1 MRYLWYTAA
10 ALTVV
15 SGQSAAQTPPPPRP
29 IGPLTGVGKVG
40 MNPAVPIV
48 DGMDLL
54 PITIALDATNH
65 VGYTMMNAGRSPVT
79 QPFVADIYVN
89 GVRRDTYK
97 HTGQGAQSQ
106 VPVLSSLARV
116 DSCGAVVIKVVADAQ
131 QVIAEANETNN
142 TTEAT
147 ITPRCPDLAITSIKQ
162 DWQDAN
168 TRYRIQV
175 TVQNQGNLAVPKKVQ
190 IRGWGGPE
198 GALSGLDPTAWPIF
212 TDSELDPLAPG
223 QSTTF
228 HIGNV
233 FLGTT
238 TVLVKIA
245 LDAAHTIQ
253 EKRIDNNVATK
264 TLGPH

>member
-1 MRYLWYTAA
+1 MRILFPLVA
-10 ALTVV
+10 ALTIAT
-15 SGQSAAQTPPPPRP
+15 GESAAQTPGPVPPL
-29 IGPLTGVGKVG
+29 GPATGLGRAGKPQV
-40 MNPAVPIV
+40 VPIV
-48 DGMDLL
+48 DGMDLI
-54 PITIALDATNH
+54 PIAIALDATNH
-65 VGYTMMNAGRSPVT
+65 VGYTMMNAGRSAVP

-97 HTGQGAQSQ
+97 HTAQGAQSR
-106 VPVLSSLARV
+106 VPVVSALARV
-116 DSCGAVVIKVVADAQ
+116 DSCGPVVIKVVADAQ
-131 QVIAEANETNN
+131 QVIAEANEANN
-142 TTEAT
+142 APAVT

-198 GALSGLDPTAWPIF
+198 GELGNLDPTAWPIF

-223 QSTTF
+223 QSSSF
-228 HIGNV
+228 HVGGV
-233 FLGTT
+233 YLGTT

-245 LDAAHTIQ
+245 LDADHTIQ
-253 EKRIDNNVATK
+253 EKRTDNNYASK